1 MGHSQDIRVHLPD
14 DQWVGTIVDP
24 REETCR
30 KITVL
35 TVVLSLWISGV
46 AAQVI
51 RPDAGETGLAGDRR
65 TFFPAAHGARA
76 DRPPRWCRTG
86 PGQWMNPAVHGAAD
100 GHDLSSEEVFS

>member
-1 MGHSQDIRVHLPD
+1 VGHSQDIRVHLPD

-51 RPDAGETGLAGDRR
+51 RPDAGEIRLAGDRR
-65 TFFPAAHGARA
+65 TFFPAVPWARA
-76 DRPPRWCRTG
+76 DRPPPWRRPG
-86 PGQWMNPAVHGAAD
+86 PAPWMNPAVHGAAD
-100 GHDLSSEEVFS
+100 GHDRSSEEVVS